1 MIQIQFACG
10 HDGAI
15 SESAMARPV
24 CHCGNTQIAVV
35 KTSRPPRFTGTC
47 TGPHA
52 EYKALDPGVVNV
64 APAGPLPPFKETSDA
79 RTH

>member
-10 HDGAI
+10 HDGTI

-24 CHCGNTQIAVV
+24 CHCGNAQIVTV
-35 KTSRPPRFTGTC
+35 RPSRPPRFTGTC

-52 EYKALDPGVVNV
+52 EYRALDPGVVNV
-64 APAGPLPPFKETSDA
+64 APSGPLPPFKEMPHASP
-79 RTH
+79 H